1 MLNEIKLNRLISNYL
16 SKLVRLYAYQPENLY
31 SFVELNTFVIIFT
44 IDKKGY
50 ISEDYKFF
58 HICQKLGLE
67 YNDETH
73 DIIVNTINSMYNAK
87 GIGW

>member
-1 MLNEIKLNRLISNYL
+1 MLNEIKLNRLISNYI
-16 SKLVRLYAYQPENLY
+16 SKLARLYGYQPEN
-31 SFVELNTFVIIFT
+31 SFVFTEPNTFVILFT

-50 ISEDYKFF
+50 ICEDYKFYY
-58 HICQKLGLE
+58 ICQKLGLE

-73 DIIVNTINSMYNAK
+73 DIIVNTINSMYNAR

>member
-16 SKLVRLYAYQPENLY
+16 SKLVRLYAYQLGNLFVFTEPN
-31 SFVELNTFVIIFT
+31 SFVIMFT
-44 IDKKGY
+44 INNKGY
-50 ISEDYKFF
+50 ICEDYKFYYM
-58 HICQKLGLE
+58 CQKLGLE